1 MKKIFSCLMLTFVM
15 VFSITCTGFASTNN
29 AENHNSIMNPT
40 FTKNTLITKDNVNEI
55 LEYYGLDRSAI
66 REDMDDKSF
75 VDVTVG
81 DFENAL
87 NKAKKIPKMIVKDNN
102 NPTNQELSSTKITSP
117 VANSLMAAAS
127 SVLTITTD
135 SEVFIGGPVVRY
147 TCSGEAYNDYST
159 TKYWIRPLGGANI
172 LMVTGQVGTIY
183 YAVDSINRLSTTVQ
197 NPYTNASQL
206 VLDYNYVIGTYTGIK
221 GFGGIRIAS
230 NTVTGTNYYGIG
242 YIQ

>member
-29 AENHNSIMNPT
+29 AENYNSIMNPT

-55 LEYYGLDRSAI
+55 LEYYGLDRSAL

-75 VDVTVG
+75 GDVTVG

-87 NKAKKIPKMIVKDNN
+87 NKAKKIPKMIVTDNN
-102 NPTNQELSSTKITSP
+102 NPTNQSSTKITSP
-117 VANSLMAAAS
+117 DGNSPMAAT
-127 SVLTITTD
+127 SVQTVTTD
-135 SEVFIGGPVVRY
+135 SEVWSGGPVVRY
-147 TCSGEAYNDYST
+147 ACSGEAYNNYST
-159 TKYWIRPLGGANI
+159 TKYWIGPLGGANI

-183 YAVDSINRLSTTVQ
+183 YAVDSITRLITTVQ
-197 NPYTNASQL
+197 NPSTSSSKL
-206 VLDYNYVIGTYTGIK
+206 VLDYNYKIGTYTGIK
-221 GFGGIRIAS
+221 GMGGIRIAT
-230 NTVTGTNYYGIG
+230 NTVAGTNYYGIS